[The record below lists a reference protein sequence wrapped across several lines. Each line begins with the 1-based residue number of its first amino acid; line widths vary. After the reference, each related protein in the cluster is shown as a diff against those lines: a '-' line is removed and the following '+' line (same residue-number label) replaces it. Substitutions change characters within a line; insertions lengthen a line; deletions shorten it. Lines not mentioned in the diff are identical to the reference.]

1 MLQAA
6 RFILKNLTNR
16 QGAKD
21 AKQEER
27 GEERLLLWGYVGY
40 SSHSLTPDP

>member
-1 MLQAA
+1 MSTLEV
-6 RFILKNLTNR
+6 LTNH

-27 GEERLLLWGYVGY
+27 GEERLLLWGYVGIAVI
-40 SSHSLTPDP
+40 P